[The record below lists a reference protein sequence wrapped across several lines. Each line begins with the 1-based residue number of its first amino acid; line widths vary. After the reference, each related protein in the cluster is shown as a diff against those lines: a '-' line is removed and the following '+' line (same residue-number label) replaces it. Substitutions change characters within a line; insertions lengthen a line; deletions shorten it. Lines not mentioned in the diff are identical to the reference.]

1 MSEDTTRE
9 FPGKKTF
16 EERVFER
23 FDAMDAR
30 LEKLEERSYDT
41 KPIWEQALKAIMDTR
56 EEVGSLN
63 TGLGQVTNRVTVME
77 TAVAGIATDVGTMT
91 TDVAE
96 ISTTFSSMKNEF
108 VDLRRELREK
118 VRHELSLIF
127 KLLIEDRQDIRD
139 AEDRIRNLETK
150 LA

>member
-63 TGLGQVTNRVTVME
+63 SGLGQVTNRVTVME

>member
-1 MSEDTTRE
+1 MSEDTTQE

-30 LEKLEERSYDT
+30 LKKLEARSYDT

-77 TAVAGIATDVGTMT
+77 TAVAGIATDVGTLR

-96 ISTTFSSMKNEF
+96 INTTFSSMKNEF

>member
-1 MSEDTTRE
+1 MSEDTTQE

-63 TGLGQVTNRVTVME
+63 SGLGQVTNRVTVME
-77 TAVAGIATDVGTMT
+77 TAVAGIATDVGTLR

-96 ISTTFSSMKNEF
+96 INTTFSSMKNEF